1 MHETEKI
8 ERKKNLKKRMSLR
21 NCSNHLL
28 FLMLFSQTLLF
39 WIEKKLIVLV
49 ITLSLDI
56 IFEKRA
62 ANFIRRYKIAYFYV
76 KIGLWILT
84 TKVTKIAFIKV
95 KNQTYLLR
103 REDYE
108 YNY

>member
-8 ERKKNLKKRMSLR
+8 ERKKNLKKKMSLR

-28 FLMLFSQTLLF
+28 FLKLFSQTLLF
-39 WIEKKLIVLV
+39 WIEEKLLVLV
-49 ITLSLDI
+49 PTLTLDI

-76 KIGLWILT
+76 KIDLWILT
-84 TKVTKIAFIKV
+84 TNFTKTALFNGK
-95 KNQTYLLR
+95 K
-103 REDYE
+103 
-108 YNY
+108 